1 MCILQVIKGINAP
14 RVPDCF
20 QRNPKRVIL
29 PESGQILAVTVDNQ
43 GMNQYDEITVDNVWT
58 QQRISFL
65 GMNFIIWIEN
75 FGLYYFD

>member
-43 GMNQYDEITVDNVWT
+43 GMNQYDEITVDNV
-58 QQRISFL
+58 
-65 GMNFIIWIEN
+65 
-75 FGLYYFD
+75 